1 MSTMNLTL
9 IGMYDYDNTI
19 FDGLTLPDEIDKQ
32 DFINVLLMRSGEFE
46 LLYPSAD
53 FLKPAIE
60 VWARKWRP
68 TFDKWVEGQK
78 ATWNPIE
85 NYDRYEESNDKTTS
99 SGNESDTTNV
109 SGGGSNEHT
118 VSAYDSAAY
127 QPADKDVNESSSNST
142 SSTQTSG
149 TSDRDFNSHIHGN
162 IGVTQASDMLR
173 SFYDISAWN
182 LLDHMADLFVTEFCI
197 MTY

>member
-9 IGMYDYDNTI
+9 IGMYNYDNSI
-19 FDGLTLPDEIDKQ
+19 FDGLTLPDDINKD

-53 FLKPAIE
+53 FLKPAIN
-60 VWARKWRP
+60 VWGMKWRP
-68 TFDKWVEGQK
+68 TFDKWVEGTK

-85 NYDRYEESNDKTTS
+85 NYDRYEDSTDNTVS
-99 SGNESDTTNV
+99 SGSGSDSTDVT
-109 SGGGSNEHT
+109 GGGTNEHT
-118 VSAYDSAAY
+118 VSAFDSSAY
-127 QPADKDVNESSSNST
+127 QPADKNENSSSSNST
-142 SSTQTSG
+142 SETQTSG
-149 TSDRDFNSHIHGN
+149 TSDRTFNSHIHGN

-173 SFYDISAWN
+173 NWYEISAWN
-182 LLDHMADLFVTEFCI
+182 LLEHMADLFVKEFCI